1 MSVNKAIILGRVGQ
15 DPKIMDGRN
24 GKFATFSIATT
35 DRAYTKQDGTV
46 IPERTEWH
54 NIVANGKLVQVIES
68 FVKKGSMLYIE
79 GSLRTRKYTDNSN
92 VERSTT
98 EIHIGGMDSKMEL
111 LSPKSDNQQGGYQ
124 QQNYPAPPAPASDP
138 LQDFAPAPP
147 APTAKEIP
155 GYNPPGNLW
164 DDPLP

>member
-1 MSVNKAIILGRVGQ
+1 MSVNKAIILGRLGQ

-54 NIVANGKLVQVIES
+54 NVVANGKLVQVIES
-68 FVKKGSMLYIE
+68 FVKKGTMLYIE
-79 GSLRTRKYTDNSN
+79 GPIRTRKYTDNSN

-98 EIHIGGMDSKMEL
+98 EIHIGGMESKMEI
-111 LSPKSDNQQGGYQ
+111 LSPKSDNQQDYQ
-124 QQNYPAPPAPASDP
+124 QPAQAPQPMSVQQQYETVYGPAPMPNEAP
-138 LQDFAPAPP
+138 QF
-147 APTAKEIP
+147 
-155 GYNPPGNLW
+155 
-164 DDPLP
+164 

>member
-15 DPKIMDGRN
+15 DPKIMDGPN

-35 DRAYTKQDGTV
+35 DRAYTKQDGSRV
-46 IPERTEWH
+46 EERTEWH
-54 NIVANGKLVQVIES
+54 NIIANGGLVQIIES
-68 FVKKGSMLYIE
+68 YVKKGTMLYIE
-79 GSLRTRKYTDNSN
+79 GTIRTRKYKDNSN
-92 VERSTT
+92 IERYTT
-98 EIHIGGMDSKMEL
+98 EIHIGGRDSKMEL

-124 QQNYPAPPAPASDP
+124 QQNYPAPPAPARDP

>member
-54 NIVANGKLVQVIES
+54 NIVVNGKLVQIVES
-68 FVKKGSMLYIE
+68 FVKKGTMLYIE
-79 GSLRTRKYTDNSN
+79 GQIRTRKYTDNSN
-92 VERSTT
+92 IERSST

-124 QQNYPAPPAPASDP
+124 QAPQPQGYGRDP
-138 LQDFAPAPP
+138 LQDFAAPP
-147 APTAKEIP
+147 PTA
-155 GYNPPGNLW
+155 
-164 DDPLP
+164 DDLPY

>member
-35 DRAYTKQDGTV
+35 DRAYTKQDGTQ

-54 NIVANGKLVQVIES
+54 SVVANGKLVQVIES
-68 FVKKGSMLYIE
+68 FVKKGTMLYIE

-98 EIHIGGMDSKMEL
+98 EIHIGGMDSKMDIL
-111 LSPKSDNQQGGYQ
+111 TPKSDNQQGYQ
-124 QQNYPAPPAPASDP
+124 QQPQSNGYGRDP

-147 APTAKEIP
+147 TANDIP
-155 GYNPPGNLW
+155 GYPP
-164 DDPLP
+164 DDLPWK

>member
-79 GSLRTRKYTDNSN
+79 GQIRTRKYTDNSN
-92 VERSTT
+92 IERSST

-111 LSPKSDNQQGGYQ
+111 LSPKSDNQGYAK
-124 QQNYPAPPAPASDP
+124 QQNYPAPPAPANDP
-138 LQDFAPAPP
+138 LQDFAAPP
-147 APTAKEIP
+147 PTAKEIP

>member
-54 NIVANGKLVQVIES
+54 NIVANGKLVQIIES

-79 GSLRTRKYTDNSN
+79 GQIRTRKYTDNSN
-92 VERSTT
+92 IERSST

-111 LSPKSDNQQGGYQ
+111 LSPKSDNQPQQGYQ
-124 QQNYPAPPAPASDP
+124 QQTY
-138 LQDFAPAPP
+138 PAPP

>member
-35 DRAYTKQDGTV
+35 DRSFTKQDGTV

-54 NIVANGKLVQVIES
+54 DIVANGKLVQVIES
-68 FVKKGSMLYIE
+68 YVKKGTMLYVE
-79 GSLRTRKYTDNSN
+79 GTIRTRKYTDSSN
-92 VERSTT
+92 IERSTT

-111 LSPKSDNQQGGYQ
+111 LSPKTDNQGYNQPQGGYPQ
-124 QQNYPAPPAPASDP
+124 PPQPQGYAPV
-138 LQDFAPAPP
+138 PP
-147 APTAKEIP
+147 PSANEIP
-155 GYNPPGNLW
+155 GFIPPENL
-164 DDPLP
+164 PY

>member
-15 DPKIMDGRN
+15 DPKIMDGKN

-46 IPERTEWH
+46 VAERTEWH
-54 NIVANGKLVQVIES
+54 NIVANGNVVQVVEN
-68 FVKKGSMLYIE
+68 FVRKGSMLYIE
-79 GSLRTRKYTDNSN
+79 GAIRTRKYTDNSN

-98 EIHIGGMDSKMEL
+98 EIHIGGRDSKLEL
-111 LSPKSDNQQGGYQ
+111 LTPKSDGQQGQQGYA
-124 QQNYPAPPAPASDP
+124 PAPQRDP

-147 APTAKEIP
+147 APTAREIP
-155 GYNPPGNLW
+155 GYNQPN
-164 DDPLP
+164 DLPWQ

>member
-35 DRAYTKQDGTV
+35 DRAYTKQDGTQV
-46 IPERTEWH
+46 PERTEWH
-54 NIVANGKLVQVIES
+54 NVVANGKLVQVIES
-68 FVKKGSMLYIE
+68 FVKKGTMLYIE

-98 EIHIGGMDSKMEL
+98 EIHIGGMDSKMEIL
-111 LSPKSDNQQGGYQ
+111 TPKSDNQQQGYQ
-124 QQNYPAPPAPASDP
+124 QQPSGYGRDP

-147 APTAKEIP
+147 TANDVP
-155 GYNPPGNLW
+155 NYNEPQNDG
-164 DDPLP
+164 LPF